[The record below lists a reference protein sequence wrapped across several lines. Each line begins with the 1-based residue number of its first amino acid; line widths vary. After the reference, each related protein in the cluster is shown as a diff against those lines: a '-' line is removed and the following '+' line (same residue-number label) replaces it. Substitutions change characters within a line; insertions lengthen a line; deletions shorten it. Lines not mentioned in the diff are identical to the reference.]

1 MTMANFMGNSFS
13 EGDEMR
19 SCTIRYDA
27 ESIGDIDSAA
37 YAGMVEG
44 LIAEYY
50 GTVLGDY
57 AYDIRPHAGR
67 DRVELHG
74 QWPDDAREVIKA
86 FLAEAFERCLN
97 GEPVPE

>member
-1 MTMANFMGNSFS
+1 M
-13 EGDEMR
+13 MR
-19 SCTIRYDA
+19 SYTIRYDA
-27 ESIGDIDSAA
+27 ESIGDLNPAA
-37 YAGMVEG
+37 YADMVEG
-44 LIAEYY
+44 LIAEHY

-74 QWPDDAREVIKA
+74 PWPDDAEEVVRG
-86 FLAEAFERCLN
+86 LLENAFERCVN

>member
-1 MTMANFMGNSFS
+1 MRAWADRGHQKEGRTMK
-13 EGDEMR
+13 

-27 ESIGDIDSAA
+27 ESIGDVDPAA

-44 LIAEYY
+44 LIAEHY

-57 AYDIRPHAGR
+57 AYDIRLHAGR
-67 DRVELHG
+67 DRVELYG
-74 QWPDDAREVIKA
+74 QWPDDAGEVIRGL
-86 FLAEAFERCLN
+86 LAEAFVRCVN